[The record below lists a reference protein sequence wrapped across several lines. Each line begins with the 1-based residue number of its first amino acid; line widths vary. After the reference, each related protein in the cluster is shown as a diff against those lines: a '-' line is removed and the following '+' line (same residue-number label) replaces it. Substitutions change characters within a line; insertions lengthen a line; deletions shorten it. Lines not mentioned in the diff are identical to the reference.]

1 MPVTLDAIVMFL
13 GWIGA
18 AAGVVA
24 YAMVSRGRW
33 AASSAPFQLT
43 NLTAAG
49 LMGMVAAANGVWP
62 SVAANLVWIVIGTQA
77 IVVLV
82 RARARRRTAAEAVA
96 AVTPTVAA
104 VTPAVA
110 VGTVTAPAPAPEAV
124 LADADTSPREVGLA
138 A

>member
-33 AASSAPFQLT
+33 APSSAPFQLT

-62 SVAANLVWIVIGTQA
+62 SVAANLVWVLIGAQAVVVI
-77 IVVLV
+77 V
-82 RARARRRTAAEAVA
+82 RARRARRRALDEAAGITAAASAPA
-96 AVTPTVAA
+96 AVRADCD
-104 VTPAVA
+104 
-110 VGTVTAPAPAPEAV
+110 PAPQ
-124 LADADTSPREVGLA
+124 EVGLA

>member
-1 MPVTLDAIVMFL
+1 VPVTLDAIVMFL

-33 AASSAPFQLT
+33 APSSAPFQLT

-62 SVAANLVWIVIGTQA
+62 SVAANLVWVLIGAQA
-77 IVVLV
+77 IVVIV
-82 RARARRRTAAEAVA
+82 RARRARRRALDEAAAITASAPA
-96 AVTPTVAA
+96 
-104 VTPAVA
+104 AVA
-110 VGTVTAPAPAPEAV
+110 VRADGEPAPQ
-124 LADADTSPREVGLA
+124 EVGLA

>member
-33 AASSAPFQLT
+33 APSSAPFQLT

-62 SVAANLVWIVIGTQA
+62 SVAANLVWVLIGAQA
-77 IVVLV
+77 IVVIV
-82 RARARRRTAAEAVA
+82 RARRARRRTLAEATEITAAASAPA
-96 AVTPTVAA
+96 AVRAD
-104 VTPAVA
+104 
-110 VGTVTAPAPAPEAV
+110 GDPAPQ
-124 LADADTSPREVGLA
+124 EVGLA

>member
-1 MPVTLDAIVMFL
+1 MPVTLDAFVMFL

-62 SVAANLVWIVIGTQA
+62 SVAANIVWIVIGVQA
-77 IVVLV
+77 IVVIV
-82 RARARRRTAAEAVA
+82 RARARRRAAAVEAVPPA
-96 AVTPTVAA
+96 GADAPTAVPD
-104 VTPAVA
+104 
-110 VGTVTAPAPAPEAV
+110 AV
-124 LADADTSPREVGLA
+124 LVDGEPSPREVGLA

>member
-1 MPVTLDAIVMFL
+1 MPVTLDAFVMFL

-62 SVAANLVWIVIGTQA
+62 SVAANIVWILIGVQA
-77 IVVLV
+77 IVVIV
-82 RARARRRTAAEAVA
+82 RARARRRATVVDEATRA
-96 AVTPTVAA
+96 AVVPGAATTV
-104 VTPAVA
+104 VA
-110 VGTVTAPAPAPEAV
+110 DPV
-124 LADADTSPREVGLA
+124 LPDGDPSPREVGLA

>member
-33 AASSAPFQLT
+33 APSSAPFQLT

-62 SVAANLVWIVIGTQA
+62 SVAANLVWVLIGAQAVVVI
-77 IVVLV
+77 V
-82 RARARRRTAAEAVA
+82 RARRARGRALAEAAGITAAASAPA
-96 AVTPTVAA
+96 AV
-104 VTPAVA
+104 
-110 VGTVTAPAPAPEAV
+110 
-124 LADADTSPREVGLA
+124 
-138 A
+138 

>member
-33 AASSAPFQLT
+33 APSSAPFQLT

-62 SVAANLVWIVIGTQA
+62 SVAANLVWVLIGAQA
-77 IVVLV
+77 IVVIV
-82 RARARRRTAAEAVA
+82 RARRARRRALDEAAAITASAPA
-96 AVTPTVAA
+96 
-104 VTPAVA
+104 AVA
-110 VGTVTAPAPAPEAV
+110 VRADGEPAPQ
-124 LADADTSPREVGLA
+124 EVGLA

>member
-1 MPVTLDAIVMFL
+1 MPVTLDAFVMFL

-62 SVAANLVWIVIGTQA
+62 SVAANIVWILIGVQA
-77 IVVLV
+77 IVVIV
-82 RARARRRTAAEAVA
+82 RARARRRA
-96 AVTPTVAA
+96 AVDDMAA
-104 VTPAVA
+104 
-110 VGTVTAPAPAPEAV
+110 APAPAVVPGAV
-124 LADADTSPREVGLA
+124 AATASESALPDGDPSPREVGLA

>member
-33 AASSAPFQLT
+33 APSSAPFQLT

-62 SVAANLVWIVIGTQA
+62 SVAANLVWVLIGAQA
-77 IVVLV
+77 IVVIV
-82 RARARRRTAAEAVA
+82 RARRARRRTLAEAA
-96 AVTPTVAA
+96 G
-104 VTPAVA
+104 TPA
-110 VGTVTAPAPAPEAV
+110 
-124 LADADTSPREVGLA
+124 
-138 A
+138 

>member
-1 MPVTLDAIVMFL
+1 VPVTLDAFVMFL

-62 SVAANLVWIVIGTQA
+62 SVAANIVWIVIGVQA

-82 RARARRRTAAEAVA
+82 RARARRRAALVEADAATTALDA
-96 AVTPTVAA
+96 
-104 VTPAVA
+104 
-110 VGTVTAPAPAPEAV
+110 GAPAPVPDAV
-124 LADADTSPREVGLA
+124 LVDGEPSPREVGLA

>member
-33 AASSAPFQLT
+33 APSSAPFQLT

-62 SVAANLVWIVIGTQA
+62 SVAANLVWVLIGAQA
-77 IVVLV
+77 IAARG
-82 RARARRRTAAEAVA
+82 RAPGARGRRRAAA
-96 AVTPTVAA
+96 AGP
-104 VTPAVA
+104 
-110 VGTVTAPAPAPEAV
+110 PAPAAAPAAV
-124 LADADTSPREVGLA
+124 RADGDPAPQEVGLA

>member
-1 MPVTLDAIVMFL
+1 MPVTLDAFVMFL

-62 SVAANLVWIVIGTQA
+62 SVAANIVWIVIGVQA

-82 RARARRRTAAEAVA
+82 RARARRRATVVDEAIPA
-96 AVTPTVAA
+96 AVVPGVATSA
-104 VTPAVA
+104 VP
-110 VGTVTAPAPAPEAV
+110 
-124 LADADTSPREVGLA
+124 DATLPDGDPSPREVGLA

>member
-33 AASSAPFQLT
+33 APSSAPFQLT

-62 SVAANLVWIVIGTQA
+62 SVAANLVWVLIGAQA
-77 IVVLV
+77 IVVIV
-82 RARARRRTAAEAVA
+82 RARRARRRALDEAAAITASAPAAA
-96 AVTPTVAA
+96 AV
-104 VTPAVA
+104 PAD
-110 VGTVTAPAPAPEAV
+110 GEPAPQ
-124 LADADTSPREVGLA
+124 EVGLA

>member
-33 AASSAPFQLT
+33 APSSAPFQLT

-62 SVAANLVWIVIGTQA
+62 SVAANLVWVLIGAQA
-77 IVVLV
+77 IVVIV
-82 RARARRRTAAEAVA
+82 RARRARRRALDEAAALTASAPA
-96 AVTPTVAA
+96 
-104 VTPAVA
+104 AVA
-110 VGTVTAPAPAPEAV
+110 VRADGDPAPQEG
-124 LADADTSPREVGLA
+124 GLA

>member
-62 SVAANLVWIVIGTQA
+62 SVAANLVWIVIGVQA
-77 IVVLV
+77 VVVLV
-82 RARARRRTAAEAVA
+82 RARARRRAAVA
-96 AVTPTVAA
+96 EPVAPVGAA
-104 VTPAVA
+104 VPD
-110 VGTVTAPAPAPEAV
+110 APAAVPDAV
-124 LADADTSPREVGLA
+124 LPDGEPSPREVGLA